1 MSTGGMTIEAIRGAL
16 DDERSG
22 QILSFWAEHDAL
34 DGQAAR
40 ERLPEVVCVGR
51 DDSGG
56 LIAVDSVHAETP
68 QPPGR
73 PVWIYRS
80 SLADDSAEL
89 WRRMFT
95 EAFDAL
101 EREFDPGRPGPLGVV
116 LLTSDP
122 AEIAK
127 RPDAIW
133 PEEGLI
139 FAGAQPDGSHVRV
152 RWFWDAPAEPG
163 TPNSLK
169 LDQSVAMDWSI
180 DERYRVEPYAGDA
193 EVANE
198 ILAMWARENAVRPE
212 AEAQRRVHEALNVVR
227 DRDTGVVAV
236 STAFVQRNPQLDMD
250 LWYFRTFVSSAHR
263 NTHIATQLTM
273 HNRDLLE
280 RRFQSGE
287 DTRAAG
293 VAFELENPGMR
304 KYINTAIWQ
313 PVDFIYIGDN
323 DRGVPVRVHY
333 FPGARVPLSASQG

>member
-1 MSTGGMTIEAIRGAL
+1 MSTGGMTIDAVRGAL
-16 DDERSG
+16 DGELSD
-22 QILSFWAEHDAL
+22 QVLSFWAEHDPL
-34 DGQAAR
+34 DEQAAR
-40 ERLPEVVCVGR
+40 ERLPEVVCVAR
-51 DDSGG
+51 DGSGALTAVNSVSADS
-56 LIAVDSVHAETP
+56 P
-68 QPPGR
+68 QPVGR
-73 PVWIYRS
+73 PVWIYRC

-89 WRRMFT
+89 RRRMFT

-101 EREFDPGRPGPLGVV
+101 EAEFDPGRPGPLGVA
-116 LLTSDP
+116 LLLSD
-122 AEIAK
+122 ATEIAQ
-127 RPDAIW
+127 RPEAIW
-133 PEEGLI
+133 PEEGAI
-139 FAGAQPDGSHVRV
+139 FAGAQPDGTHVRI

-163 TPNSLK
+163 LPNSMT
-169 LDQSVAMDWSI
+169 LDQSLAMDWSI
-180 DERYRVEPYAGDA
+180 DERYRVEPYDGDA
-193 EVANE
+193 AVAKE
-198 ILAMWARENAVRPE
+198 ILAMWSRENAVRPE
-212 AEAQRRVHEALNVVR
+212 AEAQRRVNEALNVVR

-236 STAFVQRNPQLDMD
+236 STAFVKPNPQLGMD

-287 DTRAAG
+287 DTRASG

-333 FPGARVPLSASQG
+333 FPDSHVPLPAPRG